1 LGASCF
7 CVSPVSAGGR
17 RNVQGLPKHY
27 ARVGSLP
34 RSGDFRLYA
43 EITMADP
50 DTDKPTEIELE
61 LQQRKRLMD
70 VFMLIETYD
79 QREAVIS
86 FCENIVGG
94 RSVD

>member
-1 LGASCF
+1 M
-7 CVSPVSAGGR
+7 SPVTAGGR

-50 DTDKPTEIELE
+50 NTKRLNEEELEALQRSRLLDAFSQLDTYDVRESVILMCEKLIEL
-61 LQQRKRLMD
+61 QKR
-70 VFMLIETYD
+70 
-79 QREAVIS
+79 S
-86 FCENIVGG
+86 
-94 RSVD
+94 

>member
-1 LGASCF
+1 M
-7 CVSPVSAGGR
+7 SPVSAGGR

-50 DTDKPTEIELE
+50 DTDRPTEIELE
-61 LQQRKRLMD
+61 MKQRQRLMALFSL
-70 VFMLIETYD
+70 VETFD
-79 QREAVIS
+79 DREAVIA
-86 FCENIVGG
+86 FCEGLVTGQSEN
-94 RSVD
+94 